1 MVQIA
6 GRECYLFGESTAEAE
21 ILLLQPLGEHEV
33 QGIEREYQSIQAGTQ
48 KRFLLIAF
56 LVGDWNRELS
66 PWRAPGVRQGEEF
79 AGEGTETLRF
89 LEEQLIPEAIRTY
102 GLREDVPVVLGGYSL
117 AGLFAL
123 WAAYRT
129 DRFRAVAAVSP
140 SVWFPGFLEYVLREE
155 VRTEA
160 VYLSLGEKEERTRN
174 RQMACVGENIRQ
186 IGAMYE
192 KSLAGENAKLEW
204 NPGNHFQ
211 EPERRTAKGFL
222 WALEREF
229 LLQFKKPVLR

>member
-21 ILLLQPLGEHEV
+21 ILLLQPLGEHEM

-56 LVGDWNRELS
+56 LIRDWNRELS

-79 AGEGTETLRF
+79 EGEGTETLRF
-89 LEEQLIPEAIRTY
+89 LVEQLIPEAIRTY

-123 WAAYRT
+123 WAAYQT
-129 DRFRAVAAVSP
+129 NRFRAVAAVSP

-155 VRTEA
+155 IRAEA
-160 VYLSLGEKEERTRN
+160 VYLSREPGTDRWPVSARTSGRSEPCTKKALRERTR
-174 RQMACVGENIRQ
+174 
-186 IGAMYE
+186 
-192 KSLAGENAKLEW
+192 SW
-204 NPGNHFQ
+204 NGTREIIFRSRSA
-211 EPERRTAKGFL
+211 EPQKAFYGL
-222 WALEREF
+222 WSVKFFCNLKN
-229 LLQFKKPVLR
+229 LC